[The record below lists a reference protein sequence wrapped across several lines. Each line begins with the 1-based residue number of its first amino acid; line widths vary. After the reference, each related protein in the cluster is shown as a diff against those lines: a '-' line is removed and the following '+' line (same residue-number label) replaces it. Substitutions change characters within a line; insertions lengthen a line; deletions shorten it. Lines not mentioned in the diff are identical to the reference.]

1 MTRIY
6 LPSRGPDGWRAL
18 LADPTKHWRTGYSA
32 RAVAHCWEAAQG
44 LPKEVASL
52 FGHGAELLVA
62 IPEHKVPLPRGRESQ
77 NDIFCLLKVAGE
89 TAAVTIEGKVNESFD
104 MRTDKWLVNAS
115 NGKQERLQFLCDVL
129 GLSIQAVQP
138 LRYQLLHR
146 TASAIIEA
154 DRFKTDF
161 AAMIVHSFSPKRLW
175 FEDYAN
181 FTAAFGQAA
190 EPDKPVWIR
199 LPTGRRLLLGW
210 ASGDPAFLLA

>member
-32 RAVAHCWEAAQG
+32 RAVAHSWETARG
-44 LPKEVASL
+44 LPKEVAAL
-52 FGHGAELLVA
+52 FGDDAELLLA

-77 NDIFCLLKVAGE
+77 NDIFCLVKVAGE

-104 MRTDKWLVNAS
+104 VRTDKWLVNAS
-115 NGKQERLQFLCDVL
+115 IGKQQRLQFLCDAV
-129 GLSIQAVQP
+129 GLSVQAVRP

-154 DRFKTDF
+154 GRFKTDF
-161 AAMIVHSFSPKRLW
+161 AAMIVHSFSPQKMW

-181 FTAAFGQAA
+181 FAAALGQAA
-190 EPDKPVWIR
+190 EPDRPVWIR

-210 ASGDPAFLLA
+210 ASGDPAFLSA